1 MDDRGPH
8 THSTRALA
16 DRYRTTVDPGDDLY
30 LDEADVRLELTRV
43 FDVCGGCRRCLDH
56 CDSFPRL
63 FETLDRHPGGDGAGD
78 FTPDDQDRIIDG
90 CVHCGSCAVGC
101 PFSPEL
107 VDRSETAV
115 DYPALMIRATAMR
128 RAHRQ
133 ISGRDRRAARLL
145 AGRSRWSGEFVRRVM
160 AVRAGS
166 PIRRAV
172 AAAVGISSRRSVPVA
187 GRSTDVRSVAGGD
200 RVALMPTCTVMRYAP
215 HLLSSMAAAYA
226 RRGIECEIVDIGCCG
241 APALHAGDRRGVAVA
256 VERVTSALRP
266 HVAAGTPIVVG
277 QSSCARMIR
286 QYAPGHL
293 GDVDPVVVEAV
304 VDAVVDIV
312 DDLASRIADMAPGR
326 ADTATDSAP
335 VIVVDRLGA
344 PTPSPTVRLLEAL
357 GRSVEEVRGTSG
369 VESIRGW
376 RSANDAT
383 VEARMDRLATAISER
398 REPGRVVVSESWLAA
413 TAVAEWLGIEVRHPI
428 EILADDDRRPG

>member
-1 MDDRGPH
+1 M
-8 THSTRALA
+8 
-16 DRYRTTVDPGDDLY
+16 DPGDDLY
-30 LDEADVRLELTRV
+30 LDEADVRHELTRV
-43 FDVCGGCRRCLDH
+43 FDVCGGCRRCIDH

-63 FETLDRHPGGDGAGD
+63 FEALDRLPGGDDAGD
-78 FTPDDQDRIIDG
+78 FTPDDQDRIVDG
-90 CVHCGSCAVGC
+90 CVHCGSCVIGC
-101 PFSPEL
+101 PFAPEL
-107 VDRSETAV
+107 VDRAETAV

-133 ISGRDRRAARLL
+133 TPGRDRRAARLL
-145 AGRSRWSGEFVRRVM
+145 AGRGRWSEELVRRMV
-160 AVRAGS
+160 ALRAGS
-166 PIRRAV
+166 NIRRAL
-172 AAAVGISSRRSVPVA
+172 AAAVGISSRRAVRIA
-187 GRSTDVRSVAGGD
+187 DVDGVTRAADVDGVSRVDGGD
-200 RVALMPTCTVMRYAP
+200 RVALVPTCVVTRYAP
-215 HLLSSMAAAYA
+215 HLLTSMAAAYA

-241 APALHAGDRRGVAVA
+241 APALHAGDRRGVASA
-256 VERVTSALRP
+256 AERVADALRP
-266 HVAAGTPIVVG
+266 HVDAGTPIVVG

-293 GDVDPVVVEAV
+293 GDADPVVVDAM
-304 VDAVVDIV
+304 VDAVVEIV
-312 DDLASRIADMAPGR
+312 DDLAMRIADTSTASGR

-369 VESIRGW
+369 VESIWGW